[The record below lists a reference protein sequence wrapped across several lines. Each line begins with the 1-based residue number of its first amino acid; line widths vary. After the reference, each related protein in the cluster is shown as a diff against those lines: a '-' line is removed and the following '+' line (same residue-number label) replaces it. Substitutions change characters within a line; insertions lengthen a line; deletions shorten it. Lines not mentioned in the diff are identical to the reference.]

1 MRCCHL
7 YRESI
12 SAQNTRLARVRWWPR
27 TRLGGAFL
35 VYTVLYRGI
44 AFVALVIYNSIIE
57 GRRTLLA
64 TKPTLMGQFE

>member
-1 MRCCHL
+1 MGGI
-7 YRESI
+7 SI
-12 SAQNTRLARVRWWPR
+12 QEASEALGVAQYTVRR
-27 TRLGGAFL
+27 RIL

-44 AFVALVIYNSIIE
+44 AFVALVIYNSIVE